1 MEAKTII
8 IGGGVSGLAAA
19 AFSPGALVLER
30 LKLPGRKLLVT
41 GGGRCNVTHDTDRA
55 GVMAKFGKRARFM
68 SPALEGWDPAAIRDF
83 LNDWGVPTVV
93 EDDGCVFPASG
104 KSGDVLD
111 VLVRA
116 AYEAGAEIRCGVRV
130 KRLLLDEAGQSVW
143 GVETSTGE
151 KIAARRVILAAGG
164 KCKPELG
171 SDGSGLEMAQ
181 EVGLRVMPV
190 FPSLGSLIIEEK
202 WIASLAGL
210 SCGEASLIIAEKGL
224 GGRSVCGPVL
234 FTHRGLSGPAALELS
249 GEVAQ
254 AIGSRG
260 GGVKLKMSF
269 RSDRTVEDWL
279 ACFENWRRSCGTRLV
294 RKMLAEELPKALAEV
309 LCSLAGV
316 EDMTPMAHFNRGQTE
331 RLAELGAACP
341 LTVTATDGW
350 DRAMITRG
358 GVALSE
364 IDPAT
369 MGCRKING
377 LFCVGELV
385 DLDAPCGGYNLTWA
399 LASGRLAAVS
409 SGRLADVSSI
419 G

>member
-19 AFSPGALVLER
+19 AFSSGALVLER

-41 GGGRCNVTHDTDRA
+41 GGGRCNVTHDTDSA

-68 SPALEGWDPAAIRDF
+68 GPALDGWDPASICKF

-93 EDDGCVFPASG
+93 EDGGCVFPASG
-104 KSGDVLD
+104 RSGDVLD

-116 AYEAGAEIRCGVRV
+116 ACDAGAEIRCGVRV
-130 KRLLLDEAGQSVW
+130 KRLLLDEAGHSVC

-151 KIAARRVILAAGG
+151 KIASLRVILAAGG

-171 SDGSGLEMAQ
+171 SDGSGLEIAQ
-181 EVGLRVMPV
+181 AVGLRVTPV
-190 FPSLGSLIIEEK
+190 FPSLGSLITEEK

-210 SCGEASLIIAEKGL
+210 SCESASIKIEEKGF
-224 GGRSVCGPVL
+224 GREPVCGSVM
-234 FTHRGLSGPAALELS
+234 FTHKGLSGPAALEIS

-254 AIGSRG
+254 AIAARG
-260 GGVKLKMSF
+260 GCVKLKFSC
-269 RSDRTVEDWL
+269 RSDWSLEDWFG
-279 ACFENWRRSCGTRLV
+279 CFESWRQSCGTRLV
-294 RKMLAEELPKALAEV
+294 RKRLAEEIPKALAEV
-309 LCSLAGV
+309 FCKLAEVG
-316 EDMTPMAHFNRGQTE
+316 EDVPVAHFNRSQTE
-331 RLAELGAACP
+331 RLAALCAACP

-364 IDPAT
+364 IDPDT
-369 MGCRKING
+369 MACRKIKG

-409 SGRLADVSSI
+409 SI